1 MIAAVLHDVVEKSA
15 VSISTVETEFGP
27 AVAGVVAALTED
39 PSISDWVDRKLALRE
54 QVEHSGCDAATV
66 YAADRLVN
74 VREIRRVYRVVGE
87 DVIDL
92 RHAPTIDAKVEAWL
106 RDVEAVTRCRVASEL
121 SSALLTEI
129 AMFEADR
136 RAHTDS
142 ARA

>member
-27 AVAGVVAALTED
+27 AIAGVVAALTED
-39 PSISDWVDRKLALRE
+39 SSISDWADRKLALRQ
-54 QVEHSGCDAATV
+54 QVEHSGRDAATV

-106 RDVEAVTRCRVASEL
+106 RDVEAVTRCGVASEL
-121 SSALLTEI
+121 SSALLTET
-129 AMFEADR
+129 ALFEADR
-136 RAHTDS
+136 RARADN